1 MRIQDKRW
9 LAATGLL
16 VTLMGASVQA
26 ADKKRHAPTREEI
39 LADAKSGASRQRAI
53 DQAMTRV
60 AHDEDAEVR
69 ARAAETL
76 GKMKVTAAVPV
87 LTAALGDDAN
97 AVRAAAAE
105 ALWNLAPDSKPAVPA
120 LEKALQDE
128 AAMVR
133 VEAAGALVALDAGP
147 APRLIPVLEKLL
159 GDKDLA
165 PRAATVLVDLDPGN
179 AAVRTAL
186 MGALARGGPDT
197 REAIFDRMAET
208 EMTADAALPFVPA
221 LAQAIRSDASPAVRR
236 AAMGAAQNI
245 VPLPDDLLA
254 ALQAATTDRD
264 LLVGATAV
272 QAIQEAVAK
281 ARERAVKQAR
291 SVDEARRAA
300 GMDVEDTVGNWAK
313 ALRTGATEDE
323 RVMTAEAIGAM
334 GTGGP
339 DVDIDAFAVVLSETL
354 PLERSPRVRAAIAEA
369 LGDLAGIKA
378 AKATAAAALRAALK
392 DADPAVRQAAQKAL
406 PRVGAH

>member
-1 MRIQDKRW
+1 MRHAPSILVL
-9 LAATGLL
+9 LA
-16 VTLMGASVQA
+16 TLMGLSVQA

-53 DQAMTRV
+53 DEAMTRV
-60 AHDEDAEVR
+60 ANDKDAEVR
-69 ARAAETL
+69 AQAAETL
-76 GKMKVTAAVPV
+76 GKMKVTAAVPL

-105 ALWNLAPDSKPAVPA
+105 ALWNLAPNSKPAVPA

-133 VEAAGALVALDAGP
+133 VEAAGALVALGAGP
-147 APRLIPVLEKLL
+147 AARLVPVLEKML
-159 GDKDLA
+159 GNDDLG
-165 PRAATVLVDLDPGN
+165 PRAGTVLVDLDPGN

-186 MGALARGGPDT
+186 VAALTRGGPDT
-197 REAIFDRMAET
+197 REAIFDRMGEH
-208 EMTADAALPFVPA
+208 EMTAAVALPFVPA
-221 LAQAIRSDASPAVRR
+221 LAQAIRSDASPKVRQAAMR
-236 AAMGAAQNI
+236 AAQVI
-245 VPLPDDLLA
+245 VPLPNDLSAALLA
-254 ALQAATTDRD
+254 AATDRD

-272 QAIQEAVAK
+272 QALQEAAGK
-281 ARERAVKQAR
+281 ARERAVREAR
-291 SVDEARRAA
+291 SVDEVRRAA
-300 GMDVEDTVGNWAK
+300 GLEVEDTVAVWAK

-339 DVDIDAFAVVLSETL
+339 DVGDIDAFAVVLSEAL
-354 PLERSPRVRAAIAEA
+354 PLERSARVRAAIAEA
-369 LGDLAGIKA
+369 LGDLSGIKT
-378 AKATAAAALRAALK
+378 AKATATAALRAALK

-406 PRVGAH
+406 PRVGTH